1 MDEPVILTADQLK
14 NEKER
19 TDSKF
24 RYTLHQM
31 NLNKSAYLLVAPFFS
46 LSAVQSSTLCVC
58 VTGFIWLVQLY
69 RLCRPLTA
77 MRRWLCILGVGFTAG
92 R

>member
-24 RYTLHQM
+24 RYTL
-31 NLNKSAYLLVAPFFS
+31 
-46 LSAVQSSTLCVC
+46 T
-58 VTGFIWLVQLY
+58 
-69 RLCRPLTA
+69 R
-77 MRRWLCILGVGFTAG
+77 
-92 R
+92 